1 MNIRHSYR
9 VRRSFLYAY
18 RALLY
23 LYPSSFKKRFAF
35 EMLQLA
41 ESAEPAEWPLIFCDT
56 SLAVVRRWL
65 QGTRSTPA
73 LAEAGAY
80 VPLGASRISASVFLP
95 GLVLSIMIIT
105 GFAYVNY
112 RWPPPCPNTIH
123 HVTRIVNPTHPAVL
137 SAESSVSK

>member
-1 MNIRHSYR
+1 MNVRRVPR
-9 VRRSFLYAY
+9 VRLSFLFAY
-18 RALLY
+18 RTLLY
-23 LYPSSFKKRFAF
+23 LYPSSFKKRFAS

-41 ESAEPAEWPLIFCDT
+41 EAAEPAEWPLIFGDT
-56 SLAVVRRWL
+56 SVAVVRCWI

-73 LAEAGAY
+73 LAEANAY

-95 GLVLSIMIIT
+95 GLVLSILLIA

-112 RWPPPCPNTIH
+112 RWPPPCPDTIH
-123 HVTRIVNPTHPAVL
+123 HVTRIVDPTHAAVL